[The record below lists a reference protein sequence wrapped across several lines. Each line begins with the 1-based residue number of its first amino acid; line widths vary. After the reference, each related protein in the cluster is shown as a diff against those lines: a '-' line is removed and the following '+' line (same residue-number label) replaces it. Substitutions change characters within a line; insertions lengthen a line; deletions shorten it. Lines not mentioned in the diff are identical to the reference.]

1 ARGRPTCESS
11 SSSTANR
18 RETGRYGTHIRVQG
32 ACERCVPHGRLWNRR
47 DRARVGGTSPSRE
60 YSGASLFHRPRRVR
74 RAAVR
79 PKREHSAQAR
89 GDESMSIEDSIRE
102 NVNAFLVKWVAECDE
117 EHAREELGEIVR
129 LAKFRRK

>member
-1 ARGRPTCESS
+1 
-11 SSSTANR
+11 
-18 RETGRYGTHIRVQG
+18 GRYGTHIRVQG

-79 PKREHSAQAR
+79 PKREHPAQAR
-89 GDESMSIEDSIRE
+89 GDESMSIEDSVRE
-102 NVNAFLVKWVAECDE
+102 NVNAFINAYINGEDHDK
-117 EHAREELGEIVR
+117 AREAMGEIVR
-129 LAKFRRK
+129 LAKFRRKGE